1 MVIIYCEMHIAP
13 EKQAEYIARVNEA
26 GIVEATNR
34 EPGCVSYELAASAG
48 TPGKLYIVERWES
61 PAALPTHMKGAN
73 YAALMKINAEYGLK
87 GDAAVYTAEP
97 LKMQ

>member
-1 MVIIYCEMHIAP
+1 MVIIYCEMHITP

-34 EPGCVSYELAASAG
+34 EPCCVSYELAASAG

-61 PAALPTHMKGAN
+61 PAALPAHMKGAN

>member
-34 EPGCVSYELAASAG
+34 EPGCVSYEIGRASCR
-48 TPGKLYIVERWES
+48 ER
-61 PAALPTHMKGAN
+61 
-73 YAALMKINAEYGLK
+73 
-87 GDAAVYTAEP
+87 V
-97 LKMQ
+97 

>member
-1 MVIIYCEMHIAP
+1 M
-13 EKQAEYIARVNEA
+13 NEA

-34 EPGCVSYELAASAG
+34 EPGRVSYELAASAG

-61 PAALPTHMKGAN
+61 PAALPAHMKGAN

>member
-1 MVIIYCEMHIAP
+1 MVIIYCEIHIAP

-61 PAALPTHMKGAN
+61 PAAL
-73 YAALMKINAEYGLK
+73 MKINAEYGLK